1 MEQPCYKCGQVL
13 EEGRP
18 FCPHCGAP
26 QIRVLIAEPAA
37 AGAYAEAASA
47 SLPVSLPASETVP
60 VLAVPGPW
68 SQALKPCALAAII
81 TPLLMRLG
89 LHPLMALFSA
99 GFLAVIFYRQAQPG
113 VAIGLKNGGRLGAL
127 SGFFCFALMA
137 LLVAFAAMVPQL
149 RAKLHEGTI
158 ELRKELIES
167 AQQYTAAHPG
177 DAQVQAALDQMKT
190 PEGFVMMLIFG
201 GILLLISSIVLGA
214 LGGALGG
221 GIFGRRD
228 RS

>member
-37 AGAYAEAASA
+37 AGAFAQSPTSA
-47 SLPVSLPASETVP
+47 LPSSLPATETVP
-60 VLAVPGPW
+60 VLAVSGAW
-68 SQALKPCALAAII
+68 SQALKPCALAAIV
-81 TPLLMRLG
+81 TTLLMFLG
-89 LHPLMALFSA
+89 LHPLMAMFSA
-99 GFLAVIFYRQAQPG
+99 GFLAIVFSRQRGAG
-113 VAIGLKNGGRLGAL
+113 AINAVTGGKLGAL

-137 LLVAFAAMVPQL
+137 LLVAFAAMVP
-149 RAKLHEGTI
+149 
-158 ELRKELIES
+158 ELRTKFREGIIEN
-167 AQQYTAAHPG
+167 AQKWSAAHGG

-221 GIFGRRD
+221 SIFGRRD

>member
-13 EEGRP
+13 DEGRP

-26 QIRVLIAEPAA
+26 QIRVLVVEPAA
-37 AGAYAEAASA
+37 AGAFGEIAST
-47 SLPVSLPASETVP
+47 SPPPVALPASETVP
-60 VLAVPGPW
+60 VLAVSGPW
-68 SQALKPCALAAII
+68 SQALKPSALAAIV
-81 TPLLMRLG
+81 TTVLMFLG
-89 LHPLMALFSA
+89 LHPLVAMFSA
-99 GFLAVIFYRQAQPG
+99 GFLAVVFYRQAGSG
-113 VAIGLKNGGRLGAL
+113 VAISAGSGGKLGAL
-127 SGFFCFALMA
+127 GGFFCFAFLA
-137 LLVAFAAMVPQL
+137 LLVAFAAMVPEL
-149 RAKLHEGTI
+149 RAKFRDEVLAN
-158 ELRKELIES
+158 
-167 AQQYTAAHPG
+167 AQKWSAAHGG

-201 GILLLISSIVLGA
+201 GILLLACSIVLGA

>member
-26 QIRVLIAEPAA
+26 QIRVLVAEPAP
-37 AGAYAEAASA
+37 AGAFGEGAASA
-47 SLPVSLPASETVP
+47 ALPAALPASETVP
-60 VLAVPGPW
+60 VLAVSGSW
-68 SQALKPCALAAII
+68 SQALKPCALAAIV
-81 TPLLMRLG
+81 TTLLMFLG
-89 LHPLMALFSA
+89 LHPLVAMFSA
-99 GFLAVIFYRQAQPG
+99 GFLAVVFSRQRRA
-113 VAIGLKNGGRLGAL
+113 GGSINAASGGKLGAL
-127 SGFFCFALMA
+127 GGFFCFALLA
-137 LLVAFAAMVPQL
+137 VLVAVASMVP
-149 RAKLHEGTI
+149 
-158 ELRKELIES
+158 ELRTKFREGIIEN
-167 AQQYTAAHPG
+167 ADKWAAAHGG

-190 PEGFVMMLIFG
+190 PEGFMMMMILG
-201 GILLLISSIVLGA
+201 GILLLVCSIVLGA

>member
-37 AGAYAEAASA
+37 AGAFAEATSA
-47 SLPVSLPASETVP
+47 SLPASLPATETVP
-60 VLAVPGPW
+60 VLAVSGTW
-68 SQALKPCALAAII
+68 SQGLKPCALAAIV
-81 TPLLMRLG
+81 TTLLMFLG
-89 LHPLMALFSA
+89 LHPLVAMFSA
-99 GFLAVIFYRQAQPG
+99 GFLAIVLYRQRGTG
-113 VAIGLKNGGRLGAL
+113 VGITAASGGKLGAL

-137 LLVAFAAMVPQL
+137 LLVAFAAMVPDL
-149 RAKLHEGTI
+149 RTKFREGI
-158 ELRKELIES
+158 LEN
-167 AQQYTAAHPG
+167 AQKWAASHGG

>member
-13 EEGRP
+13 DEGRP

-26 QIRVLIAEPAA
+26 QIRVLVAEPAV
-37 AGAYAEAASA
+37 AGAFAEAASA
-47 SLPVSLPASETVP
+47 PLPASLPASETVP
-60 VLAVPGPW
+60 VLAVSRPW
-68 SQALKPCALAAII
+68 SQALKPCALAAIV
-81 TPLLMRLG
+81 TTLLMFLG
-89 LHPLMALFSA
+89 LHPLMAMFSA
-99 GFLAVIFYRQAQPG
+99 GFLAVVFYRQARSG
-113 VAIGLKNGGRLGAL
+113 VAISPTSGGKLGAL

-137 LLVAFAAMVPQL
+137 LLVASAAMVPEL
-149 RAKLHEGTI
+149 RAKFRDEVLAN
-158 ELRKELIES
+158 
-167 AQQYTAAHPG
+167 AQKWATAHGG

-201 GILLLISSIVLGA
+201 GILLLVSSVVLGA

-221 GIFGRRD
+221 SIFGRRD

>member
-26 QIRVLIAEPAA
+26 QIRVLIAEPVT
-37 AGAYAEAASA
+37 AGAFAEGVASA
-47 SLPVSLPASETVP
+47 SLSAALPASETVP
-60 VLAVPGPW
+60 VLAVSGSW
-68 SQALKPCALAAII
+68 SQALKPCALAAVV
-81 TPLLMRLG
+81 TTLLMFLG
-89 LHPLMALFSA
+89 LHPLVAMFSA
-99 GFLAVIFYRQAQPG
+99 GFLAVVFYRQWSSG
-113 VAIGLKNGGRLGAL
+113 GAISAGSGGKLGAL
-127 SGFFCFALMA
+127 GGFFCFGLMA
-137 LLVAFAAMVPQL
+137 LLVAFAAMVP
-149 RAKLHEGTI
+149 
-158 ELRKELIES
+158 ELRTKFREGIIEN
-167 AQQYTAAHPG
+167 AQKWSAAHGG
-177 DAQVQAALDQMKT
+177 DAQVQSALEQMKT

-201 GILLLISSIVLGA
+201 GILLLVCSIVLGA